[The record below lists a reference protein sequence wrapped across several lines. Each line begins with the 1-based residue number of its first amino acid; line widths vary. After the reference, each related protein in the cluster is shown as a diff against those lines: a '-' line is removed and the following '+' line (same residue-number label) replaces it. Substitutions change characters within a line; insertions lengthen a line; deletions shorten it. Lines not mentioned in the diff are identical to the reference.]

1 MSNLTSDRK
10 SARILPVSDRLEV
23 GGWRLDRKASVIIV
37 NWNGK
42 RYLEECLSALLAQ
55 TCPPCEIILVDNGSH
70 DGSVDFVKERFP
82 QVRMI
87 ENDENLGF
95 AAGNN
100 VAIRVAQ
107 GDYIVTLNND
117 TRAEPDW
124 LEELIKVVETDPRIG
139 MCASRMLFY
148 YHPGVLNSTGIS
160 LNMAG
165 IAWDRR
171 GGERDDGLE
180 REPVEIFGPCA
191 GAALYRRE
199 MLDEIGLFDEDFF
212 AYHEDVD
219 LAWRARSRG
228 WRCMYSPR
236 AVVYHVHSGTGMEGS
251 AFKNRLLGRNKIWTM
266 VKNYPS
272 PHIFLFLPLIAFYD
286 LATTFYGLLKRQDA
300 SPLRGRLASL
310 GLLRQM
316 LRKRQ
321 EIQRKRTSSEF
332 PWLSPLADP
341 VTMSRRFERLQ
352 SFITRDRYA

>member
-1 MSNLTSDRK
+1 MN
-10 SARILPVSDRLEV
+10 
-23 GGWRLDRKASVIIV
+23 RKASIIVV

-42 RYLEECLSALLAQ
+42 RFLEECLSALLAQ
-55 TCPPCEIILVDNGSH
+55 TYSPYEIILVDNGSR
-70 DGSVDFVKERFP
+70 DGSVDFVAERFP
-82 QVRMI
+82 EVRII
-87 ENDENLGF
+87 ENGENLGF

-124 LEELIKVVETDPRIG
+124 LEELVKAVETDPQIG
-139 MCASRMLFY
+139 MCASKMLFY
-148 YHPGVLNSTGIS
+148 YHTGVLNSTGIS
-160 LNMAG
+160 LDVAG

-180 REPVEIFGPCA
+180 REPLEIFGPCA

-199 MLDEIGLFDEDFF
+199 MLDEVGLFDEDFF

-236 AVVYHVHSGTGMEGS
+236 AVVYHVHSGTGLEGS

-272 PHIFLFLPLIAFYD
+272 PRIFLFLPLIAFYD
-286 LATTFYGLLKRQDA
+286 LASAFYSLFKRQDA

-310 GLLRQM
+310 GLLPEM
-316 LRKRQ
+316 LRKRR
-321 EIQRKRTSSEF
+321 EIQRKRTSSAL
-332 PWLSPLADP
+332 PWFSPLVDP
-341 VTMSRRFERLQ
+341 ITMLKRHERFQ
-352 SFITRDRYA
+352 SFITRGRYV